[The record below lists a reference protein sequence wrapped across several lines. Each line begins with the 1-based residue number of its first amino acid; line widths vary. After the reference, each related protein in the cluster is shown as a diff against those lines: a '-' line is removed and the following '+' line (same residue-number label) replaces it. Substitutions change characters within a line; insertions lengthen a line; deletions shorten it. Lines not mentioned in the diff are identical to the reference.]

1 MYCIIIQLVLGTIQ
15 SIVEKTNQNH
25 SKREEKWILSQSEI
39 IQTIIENYQRKQI
52 DKKTS
57 HMQMI
62 IFLVEKIY
70 TLIKL

>member
-25 SKREEKWILSQSEI
+25 SKREEKWILSQSQI
-39 IQTIIENYQRKQI
+39 IQRIIENNQRKQI